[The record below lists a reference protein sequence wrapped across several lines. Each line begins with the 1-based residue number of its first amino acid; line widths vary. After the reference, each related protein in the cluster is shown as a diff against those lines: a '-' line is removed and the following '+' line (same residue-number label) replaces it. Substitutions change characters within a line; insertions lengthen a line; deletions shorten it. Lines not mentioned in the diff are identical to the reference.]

1 MHMITEE
8 TWNLLSEDKKRTLT
22 LFIKQ
27 LQHHEFI
34 QSGNGDFL
42 RVKHLQIKK
51 RSRRRWKNKTKTP
64 FKPETK
70 DIDVKMKEI
79 DVETTTEAEVIDAET
94 TPDTKGIEV
103 KPTPDTKGIEVKP
116 TPSNSEVLPENDVK
130 TINEEKSNNEK
141 IVVDF
146 IHNTKRR
153 LLNTLL

>member
-103 KPTPDTKGIEVKP
+103 KPTP
-116 TPSNSEVLPENDVK
+116 SNSEVLPENDVK